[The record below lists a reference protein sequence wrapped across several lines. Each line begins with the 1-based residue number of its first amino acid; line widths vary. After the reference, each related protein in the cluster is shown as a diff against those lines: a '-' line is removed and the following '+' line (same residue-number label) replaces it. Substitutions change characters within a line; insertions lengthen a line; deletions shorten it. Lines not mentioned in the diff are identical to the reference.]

1 MNSVIKKV
9 TNQDSDIKK
18 LEKRIKDLE
27 NLTTNLSILLEEEK
41 TKRQGFEENAL
52 TKQTGNYQQIE
63 NLKKAITELSNL
75 LNESIEDIKLK
86 TNNLLDD
93 RSNKLQNMIDKKM
106 KLFDIYDKKTAEN
119 EFNHKNF
126 EDNINLKFFNL
137 KNEVESTFKNF
148 REELNTNAT
157 RLDFFEKKLF
167 DNLNTMKEEINN
179 LNKDVLEIKN
189 ELNSLKLF
197 KDNSNNNFKIIKS
210 DMINQEE
217 IITNFTNKVS
227 LMINEFDNKL
237 NQFDI
242 YFKKQNESLNS
253 MKEDLIS
260 HITSSDN
267 KLANKLNDLNDI
279 IENYNNKQINEI
291 NNFEKH
297 ILDEEEKFNL
307 FIQDKLNLESEN
319 CKKMLYFSREEINNL
334 KNKCEQLEKNQDN
347 IKNQFFNNLNEAEEF
362 LTKKYEGLF
371 RMLSGKNLI
380 PNTNDNSF
388 NFNSD
393 SESNFIYNC
402 NNC

>member
-27 NLTTNLSILLEEEK
+27 NLTTNLSILFDEEK
-41 TKRQGFEENAL
+41 TKRKEFEENAL
-52 TKQTGNYQQIE
+52 IKQTGNYQQIE
-63 NLKKAITELSNL
+63 NLKNAIDELSNL
-75 LNESIEDIKLK
+75 LNQSIEDIKLK
-86 TNNLLDD
+86 TNNILDD

-106 KLFDIYDKKTAEN
+106 KIFDIYDKKTAEN

-137 KNEVESTFKNF
+137 KSEVDSTFKNF
-148 REELNTNAT
+148 REELNTSAT

-167 DNLNTMKEEINN
+167 DNFNTIKEEINN

-197 KDNSNNNFKIIKS
+197 KENSNNNFRIIKS
-210 DMINQEE
+210 DMLNQEE

-242 YFKKQNESLNS
+242 YFTKQNECLNS
-253 MKEDLIS
+253 MKEDLIN

-267 KLANKLNDLNDI
+267 KIANKLKDLNEI
-279 IENYNNKQINEI
+279 MENYNNKQINEI

-380 PNTNDNSF
+380 PNKNDNSF
-388 NFNSD
+388 NSNSNSQNNFN
-393 SESNFIYNC
+393 YNC

>member
-27 NLTTNLSILLEEEK
+27 NLTTNLSILFDEEK
-41 TKRQGFEENAL
+41 TKRKEFEENAL
-52 TKQTGNYQQIE
+52 IKQTGNYQQIE
-63 NLKKAITELSNL
+63 NLKNAIDELSNL
-75 LNESIEDIKLK
+75 LNQSIEDIKLK
-86 TNNLLDD
+86 TNNILDD

-319 CKKMLYFSREEINNL
+319 CKKMLYFSREEIHNL
-334 KNKCEQLEKNQDN
+334 KNKCEKLEKNQDN

>member
-9 TNQDSDIKK
+9 TNQDSHIKK
-18 LEKRIKDLE
+18 LEKRINDLE

-41 TKRQGFEENAL
+41 TKRKGFEENAL

-63 NLKKAITELSNL
+63 NLKNAISELSNL
-75 LNESIEDIKLK
+75 LNDTIEDIKLK

-93 RSNKLQNMIDKKM
+93 RCNKLQNMIDKKI
-106 KLFDIYDKKTAEN
+106 KIFDIYDKKTAEN

-126 EDNINLKFFNL
+126 EDTINLKFFNL
-137 KNEVESTFKNF
+137 KSEVESTFKNF
-148 REELNTNAT
+148 REELNSSAT

-167 DNLNTMKEEINN
+167 DNFNTIKEEINN

-189 ELNSLKLF
+189 EITSLKLF
-197 KDNSNNNFKIIKS
+197 KDNSNNNFRIIKS
-210 DMINQEE
+210 DMLNQEE
-217 IITNFTNKVS
+217 IITNFTNKVT

-237 NQFDI
+237 NHFDI
-242 YFKKQNESLNS
+242 YFTKQNESLNS
-253 MKEDLIS
+253 MKEDLIN

-267 KLANKLNDLNDI
+267 KIANKLKDLNEIMD
-279 IENYNNKQINEI
+279 NYNNKQINEI

-307 FIQDKLNLESEN
+307 FIQDKLSHEN
-319 CKKMLYFSREEINNL
+319 ENNKKMLFYYGEEINNL
-334 KNKCEQLEKNQDN
+334 KKKFEQLEKNQDN

-371 RMLSGKNLI
+371 RMLSSKNLI
-380 PNTNDNSF
+380 PNKNDNSF
-388 NFNSD
+388 NLNSD
-393 SESNFIYNC
+393 SENTFNHNC

>member
-18 LEKRIKDLE
+18 LEKRINDLE

-41 TKRQGFEENAL
+41 TKRKGFEENAL

-63 NLKKAITELSNL
+63 NLKNAIDELSNL
-75 LNESIEDIKLK
+75 LNQSIEDIKLK

-93 RSNKLQNMIDKKM
+93 RCNKLQNMIDKKI
-106 KLFDIYDKKTAEN
+106 KIFDIYDKKTAEN

-137 KNEVESTFKNF
+137 KSEVDSTFKNF
-148 REELNTNAT
+148 REELNTSAT

-167 DNLNTMKEEINN
+167 DNFNTIKEEINN

-189 ELNSLKLF
+189 EITSLKLF
-197 KDNSNNNFKIIKS
+197 KDNSNNNFRIIKS
-210 DMINQEE
+210 DMLNQEE
-217 IITNFTNKVS
+217 IITNFTNKVT

-307 FIQDKLNLESEN
+307 FIQDKLSHEN
-319 CKKMLYFSREEINNL
+319 ENNKKMLFYYGEEINNL
-334 KNKCEQLEKNQDN
+334 KKKFEQLEKNQDN

>member
-9 TNQDSDIKK
+9 TNQDSNIKK
-18 LEKRIKDLE
+18 MEKRINDLE

-106 KLFDIYDKKTAEN
+106 KIFDIYDKKTAEN

-137 KNEVESTFKNF
+137 KSEVDSTFKNF
-148 REELNTNAT
+148 REELNTSAT

-167 DNLNTMKEEINN
+167 DNFNTIKEEINN

-197 KDNSNNNFKIIKS
+197 KENSNNNFRIIKS
-210 DMINQEE
+210 DMLNQEE

-242 YFKKQNESLNS
+242 YFTKQNECLNS
-253 MKEDLIS
+253 MKEDLIN

-267 KLANKLNDLNDI
+267 KIANKLKDLNEI
-279 IENYNNKQINEI
+279 MENYNNKQINEI

-307 FIQDKLNLESEN
+307 FIKDKLSQETEN
-319 CKKMLYFSREEINNL
+319 CKKMLYFSGEEINNL

-380 PNTNDNSF
+380 PNKNDNSF
-388 NFNSD
+388 NSNSNSQNNFN
-393 SESNFIYNC
+393 YNC

>member
-63 NLKKAITELSNL
+63 NLKNAIDELSNL
-75 LNESIEDIKLK
+75 LNQSIEDIKLK
-86 TNNLLDD
+86 TNNILDD
-93 RSNKLQNMIDKKM
+93 RSNKLQNMIDKKI
-106 KLFDIYDKKTAEN
+106 KIFDIYDKKTAEN

-167 DNLNTMKEEINN
+167 DNFNTIKEEINN

-197 KDNSNNNFKIIKS
+197 KENSNNNFRIIKS
-210 DMINQEE
+210 DMLNQEE

-242 YFKKQNESLNS
+242 YFTKQNECLNS
-253 MKEDLIS
+253 MKEDLIN

-307 FIQDKLNLESEN
+307 FIQDKLSQETEN
-319 CKKMLYFSREEINNL
+319 CKKMLYFSGEEINNL
-334 KNKCEQLEKNQDN
+334 KNKSEQLEKNQDF

-371 RMLSGKNLI
+371 RMLSSKNLI
-380 PNTNDNSF
+380 PNKNDNSF
-388 NFNSD
+388 NLNSD

>member
-27 NLTTNLSILLEEEK
+27 NLTTNLSILFDEEK
-41 TKRQGFEENAL
+41 TKRKEFEENAL
-52 TKQTGNYQQIE
+52 IKQTGNYQQIE
-63 NLKKAITELSNL
+63 NLKNAIDELSNL
-75 LNESIEDIKLK
+75 LNQSIEDIKLK
-86 TNNLLDD
+86 TNNILDD

-319 CKKMLYFSREEINNL
+319 CKKMLYFSREEIHNL

>member
-27 NLTTNLSILLEEEK
+27 NLTTNLSILFDEEK
-41 TKRQGFEENAL
+41 TKRKEFEENAL
-52 TKQTGNYQQIE
+52 IKQTGNYQQIE
-63 NLKKAITELSNL
+63 NLKNAIDELSNL
-75 LNESIEDIKLK
+75 LNQSIEDIKLK
-86 TNNLLDD
+86 TNNILDD

-189 ELNSLKLF
+189 ELDSLKLF

-319 CKKMLYFSREEINNL
+319 CKKMLYFSREEIHNL